1 MKRLV
6 LELEDG
12 LHQQI
17 KEKAVKQGKSMR
29 QVLTVLLEKWLKEK
43 VNDKI

>member
-6 LELEDG
+6 LELEEA

-43 VNDKI
+43 EKNV

>member
-6 LELEDG
+6 LELEDEK
-12 LHQQI
+12 HRAI

-29 QVLTVLLEKWLKEK
+29 EILTDLLEKWLKK
-43 VNDKI
+43 